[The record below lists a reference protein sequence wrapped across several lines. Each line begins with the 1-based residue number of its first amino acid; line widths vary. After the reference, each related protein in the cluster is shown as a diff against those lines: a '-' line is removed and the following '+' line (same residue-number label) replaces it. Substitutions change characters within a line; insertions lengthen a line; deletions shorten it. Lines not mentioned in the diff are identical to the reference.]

1 MAKIHFLN
9 VDEGDCSIIEHDNG
23 NVTMMTSVVAM
34 LKRKYLRQKCSV
46 QILLTGLGV
55 IIIRK
60 HIRPILLNI

>member
-34 LKRKYLRQKCSV
+34 LKRKYL
-46 QILLTGLGV
+46 
-55 IIIRK
+55 
-60 HIRPILLNI
+60 